1 MFLFSGSNLSAHATQ
16 NLYIHNISG
25 NGRKP
30 VKKIIPNHATLL
42 LTMKPE
48 VEYPL
53 NRICISYN
61 RRGHRAFAVF
71 LLSFF
76 IGICRMAVSSA
87 GCRSPPFQSGFL
99 HFQKFR
105 LEEIRMAYNH
115 GREDRKWRIWKE
127 AEEKV
132 LREHGVDEAVI
143 EQIRIEDRAD
153 FNSNRRFYR
162 WTSDFG
168 EYLEGMADTEQ
179 QAEPNTVADLLDE
192 IENETLYQTLLTVDK
207 HTLLILLLKMQGYS
221 TREIAAMAGLTER
234 AVYKRLERLRKKLK
248 PIFYPFGEI

>member
-1 MFLFSGSNLSAHATQ
+1 
-16 NLYIHNISG
+16 
-25 NGRKP
+25 
-30 VKKIIPNHATLL
+30 
-42 LTMKPE
+42 MKPE
-48 VEYPL
+48 VESL
-53 NRICISYN
+53 HNRICISYN
-61 RRGHRAFAVF
+61 RKGHRAFTVF

-76 IGICRMAVSSA
+76 IGIRRKAVSA
-87 GCRSPPFQSGFL
+87 VGCRSPPFQSGFL

-105 LEEIRMAYNH
+105 LEEIRN
-115 GREDRKWRIWKE
+115 GIQPREC
-127 AEEKV
+127 
-132 LREHGVDEAVI
+132 GVDEAVI

-168 EYLEGMADTEQ
+168 EYLEGMADTEP
-179 QAEPNTVADLLDE
+179 QAEPNTIADLLDE
-192 IENETLYQTLLTVDK
+192 IENETLYQALLTVDK